1 MNDRII
7 SLIPKIQEYMKTKPI
22 LRAWLFGSYSRG
34 EETPESDIDIL
45 VDYDESNGIVSLF
58 KIGGMLMGLTDLT
71 GIQVDLVD
79 NSGLMQF
86 ARESVDHDKILI
98 YERST

>member
-1 MNDRII
+1 MILNIFAKEVSSMNERIK

-45 VDYDESNGIVSLF
+45 VDYDRSKEKISLF
-58 KIGGMLMGLTDLT
+58 KMGGILMYLAEFKD
-71 GIQVDLVD
+71 
-79 NSGLMQF
+79 
-86 ARESVDHDKILI
+86 
-98 YERST
+98 